1 MNNDF
6 FFKQKESKHHNHI
19 NFTSIPHKFHT
30 LLSLYYIQPCK
41 NHKKSQFTF
50 PMSETMQESSN
61 DLLMF
66 TESHHTFLLLLQKEK
81 QTHHERSI
89 TPVVS
94 KESVD
99 SR

>member
-1 MNNDF
+1 
-6 FFKQKESKHHNHI
+6 
-19 NFTSIPHKFHT
+19 
-30 LLSLYYIQPCK
+30 
-41 NHKKSQFTF
+41 
-50 PMSETMQESSN
+50 MQESSN

-66 TESHHTFLLLLQKEK
+66 TESHHTFLLLLLQKEK
-81 QTHHERSI
+81 QRHERSI